1 MASPLQILDK
11 AFGSITGFMNGL
23 ASFWIFLLTVA
34 IVTDVVGRSIFN
46 HPLTGTPELVKVSL
60 VAIVFL
66 EITHTLREGRHVR
79 STILLSKV
87 SPGAMLVLDGLA
99 NLLGLVLFALLCYS
113 SWPLTV
119 TAWRCF
125 EYEGEGALCVPT
137 YPVRTIILVTS
148 AFMVIQY
155 GIFLIDDVR
164 SGLAKAKERAF

>member
-1 MASPLQILDK
+1 MKSPLQILDRTL
-11 AFGSITGFMNGL
+11 GSVTGFMNGL
-23 ASFWIFLLTVA
+23 ASFWIFLLTIA

-79 STILLSKV
+79 STIILSRV
-87 SPGAMLVLDGLA
+87 SPGAMLVLDGMA
-99 NLLGLVLFALLCYS
+99 NLLGMVLFTFLCYS

-119 TAWRCF
+119 TAWSCL

-148 AFMVIQY
+148 ALMVIQY

-164 SGLAKAKERAF
+164 SGLAGTKGKAS

>member
-1 MASPLQILDK
+1 MTSPFQILDR
-11 AFGSITGFMNGL
+11 ALGSITGFLNGL
-23 ASFWIFLLTVA
+23 ASFWIFLLTIA

-46 HPLTGTPELVKVSL
+46 RPLTGTPELVKVSL

-87 SPGAMLVLDGLA
+87 SPGAMLVLEGLA

-119 TAWRCF
+119 AAWRCL
-125 EYEGEGALCVPT
+125 EYEGEGSLCVPT

-148 AFMVIQY
+148 ALMVIQY
-155 GIFLIDDVR
+155 GIFFVDVVR
-164 SGLAKAKERAF
+164 